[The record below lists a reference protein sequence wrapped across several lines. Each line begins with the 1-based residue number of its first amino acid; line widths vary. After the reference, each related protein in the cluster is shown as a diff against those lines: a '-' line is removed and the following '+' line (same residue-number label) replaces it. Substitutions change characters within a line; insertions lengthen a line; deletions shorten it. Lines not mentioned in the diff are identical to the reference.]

1 MDLRTPRLDEPQV
14 CIVLGRIVCPCASL
28 WCPAMPWAWR
38 HSSILLTAFLRES
51 ARSTLV
57 ACTGSPNPHVHTLA
71 RRRRIACYSPGCASR
86 ITLLGCLA
94 NHVPHPV
101 PVHNTA
107 SDAEDDASWN
117 SRRRVER
124 GASLLGTR
132 CANVGFVAGFAEQVE
147 GRCELILVKP
157 HHQLTFEFL
166 ELVRQMKSQLN
177 SGLKKLVC
185 V

>member
-1 MDLRTPRLDEPQV
+1 MHCVTPASCARVLV
-14 CIVLGRIVCPCASL
+14 CGARPCL
-28 WCPAMPWAWR
+28 WVWR
-38 HSSILLTAFLRES
+38 HSSILRSHRVFLHATCDADTTGES
-51 ARSTLV
+51 AHATLA
-57 ACTGSPNPHVHTLA
+57 ACTGSPNPRVHTLA

-132 CANVGFVAGFAEQVE
+132 CANVGFVAGFAEHVE
-147 GRCELILVKP
+147 G
-157 HHQLTFEFL
+157 
-166 ELVRQMKSQLN
+166 
-177 SGLKKLVC
+177 
-185 V
+185 